1 MIPRGVRYDRGQPNR
16 RRRTS
21 ITRLDSRDSVRADS
35 RPFRSVARELESG
48 VVACSHF
55 GRWGIQIL
63 HNVESGKIKIREAGD
78 RQREAGLAPA

>member
-21 ITRLDSRDSVRADS
+21 ITRLNSRDPVRADS
-35 RPFRSVARELESG
+35 RPFRPVARELESG

-55 GRWGIQIL
+55 ERWGIQIL
-63 HNVESGKIKIREAGD
+63 HNVEAGKIKIREAGD